1 MKWLVDWQIDGWKF
15 GWLIHK
21 EQDVYIASKYILTKY
36 LLIKGITCPVVFLAP
51 ISKKLKI
58 CRSVEGKQ
66 AVEVPPRLSN
76 NVTWRQV
83 WRNQEWF
90 EFLRVSVSCPTGS
103 RWHFGLHPISRGPLG
118 DTGKEYMVQRKL
130 PMLVWDPWW
139 TGVGCWALRLWRK
152 RGHPGRKC
160 SQLCLHRDL
169 SSNPWEGRRWITWF
183 SSYEFPHLPPFCF
196 FLLASNQVWNV
207 FLCWGEKIKGV
218 YLHRVFVSV
227 INFVKGDGR
236 RRRCEEEL

>member
-1 MKWLVDWQIDGWKF
+1 M
-15 GWLIHK
+15 
-21 EQDVYIASKYILTKY
+21 
-36 LLIKGITCPVVFLAP
+36 
-51 ISKKLKI
+51 
-58 CRSVEGKQ
+58 
-66 AVEVPPRLSN
+66 PPRLSN

-103 RWHFGLHPISRGPLG
+103 RWHFGLHPISRGPWG

-152 RGHPGRKC
+152 RGHPCRKC
-160 SQLCLHRDL
+160 SQFCLHRDL

-183 SSYEFPHLPPFCF
+183 SSYEFLHLPPFCF
-196 FLLASNQVWNV
+196 FLLASNQVGNV
-207 FLCWGEKIKGV
+207 FLCWGEKVKGV

-227 INFVKGDGR
+227 INFVKACLLNALISAVFVLSLLTIIIIIAGSYLSFSGVKLNSR
-236 RRRCEEEL
+236 GSISFICPL